1 MPRPPLI
8 ASERQ
13 RLAVVAGAMLLLL
26 LVSVGFAALYTVRQ
40 QHRAAAAAPTEPL
53 AGPASLGPMTFTPPP
68 GWHAMQANGRV
79 PFLAF
84 AEPAGRHRVLMVS
97 RVAVLT
103 PPTQPPDMYQ
113 LLQEWIG
120 DMDVFQW
127 EPLRAFDVPG
137 ATGLRAEGIDR
148 NGQGA
153 IAHVAAAFLFPNK
166 RRCYT
171 ICLIAQTSETPDQ
184 TSPSEDDNSVLDGVL
199 GSVSFAPE
207 KPGK

>member
-26 LVSVGFAALYTVRQ
+26 LVSVGVAALFTAHQ
-40 QHRAAAAAPTEPL
+40 QRHAAAGPTAPA
-53 AGPASLGPMTFTPPP
+53 AGPASLGPMSFTPPQD
-68 GWHAMQANGRV
+68 WHAMQATGSF

-84 AEPAGRHRVLMVS
+84 AEPAGRRRVLMVS
-97 RVAVLT
+97 RVAILNQ
-103 PPTQPPDMYQ
+103 PTRPQDMYQ
-113 LLQEWIG
+113 LLEQWIG
-120 DMDVFQW
+120 DPDVYQW
-127 EPLRAFDVPG
+127 PPLRAFDVPG

-153 IAHVAAAFLFPNK
+153 FAHVAAAFLFPNN

-171 ICLIAQTSETPDQ
+171 ICLITPAAEAPDQ
-184 TSPSEDDNSVLDGVL
+184 TSPSDDDNSVLDGVL
-199 GSVSFAPE
+199 GSVSFAPGN
-207 KPGK
+207 PGK